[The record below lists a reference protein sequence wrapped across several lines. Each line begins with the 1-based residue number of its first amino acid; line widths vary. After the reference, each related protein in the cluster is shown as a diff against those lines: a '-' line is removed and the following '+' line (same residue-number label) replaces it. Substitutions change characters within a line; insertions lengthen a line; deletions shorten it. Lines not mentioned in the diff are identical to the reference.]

1 MKARILP
8 IVTILLASFAA
19 VLTGCDQGAE
29 GDRCNPDL
37 VDSNE
42 CNGNLVCTQPASCP
56 ENYCCPPDGG
66 ASSNPNCQPGCNG
79 GALSICEAKPDALLA
94 CIQADAVASPPPSGD
109 AGTDATISSSAD
121 GGNG

>member
-1 MKARILP
+1 MKTRILP
-8 IVTILLASFAA
+8 ILTILLASVAA

-66 ASSNPNCQPGCNG
+66 ASTNPNCQAGCNG
-79 GALSICEAKPDALLA
+79 GALSICEAQPDALIA
-94 CIQADAVASPPPSGD
+94 CIQADAATLPTTPID
-109 AGTDATISSSAD
+109 AGIDSTLSNAND
-121 GGNG
+121 